1 VTTKAIFYKI
11 DTWNWFFISTS
22 GVGVAVGVAEM
33 DVGVSVGVARS
44 HRVTL
49 TLVVDA
55 GVVGVEEA
63 TERFLDSSMLLF
75 RAFWK

>member
-1 VTTKAIFYKI
+1 MTTKAIFYKI

-22 GVGVAVGVAEM
+22 GVGVAEM